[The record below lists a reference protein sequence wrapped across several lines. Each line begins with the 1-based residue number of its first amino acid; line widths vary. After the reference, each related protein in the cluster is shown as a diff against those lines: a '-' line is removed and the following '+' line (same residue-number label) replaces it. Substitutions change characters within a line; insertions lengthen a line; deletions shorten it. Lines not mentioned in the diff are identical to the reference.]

1 MVSRFSRCAGRSVP
15 SQRRNRSWGA
25 GVCSTLG
32 AVVLL
37 TTGLS
42 SGAVAA
48 DVQSQQWYLSAMKA
62 DEMWKVSTGKGVKV
76 AVIDSGVNPE
86 TPSLAGQV
94 VTNQAPQDIAYGAT
108 DDYDGHGTTMAELIA
123 GTGDGG
129 GLKGLAP
136 GVKIISYRIAF
147 TDVLKDKAEVSK
159 APSPAEAIRAAA
171 DSEAKII
178 SMSFGV
184 GSDSEEE
191 FEAVKYAQSK
201 GKLMFAAV
209 GNDAERK
216 NLIDYPAAYPYVVGV
231 AASDES
237 GKVAKF
243 SEHGNYVDLA
253 APGLDLPGW
262 CDKTFR
268 SYCNQAGTSAATAL
282 TSAAAALIWSAHPDW
297 TANQVLASLIDTAGR
312 DWARD
317 DPSTY
322 LGYGLIR
329 PRKVLENKDFDPGP
343 ANTDPLARENA
354 IGLLDES
361 GNPVTASPSP
371 SPDPSKE
378 TETSNGGDQ
387 GDRAS
392 AVASDT
398 DTSGNTALWVVLG
411 AAVAALVIGGGA
423 FAVIRSRRS
432 A

>member
-1 MVSRFSRCAGRSVP
+1 MSRNRRRFSV
-15 SQRRNRSWGA
+15 
-25 GVCSTLG
+25 VCSVFG
-32 AVVLL
+32 ALAITSASL
-37 TTGLS
+37 APS
-42 SGAVAA
+42 AAAA
-48 DVQSQQWYLSAMKA
+48 DAQSQQWYLSAMKT
-62 DEMWKVSTGKGVKV
+62 DEMWKVSTGEGVKV
-76 AVIDSGVNPE
+76 AVIDTGVNPG
-86 TPSLAGQV
+86 TPSLKGQV
-94 VTNQAPQDIAYGAT
+94 LADEVPERLAYKAT
-108 DDYDGHGTTMAELIA
+108 EDYESHGTTMAELIA
-123 GTGDGG
+123 GTGAGG

-136 GVKIISYRIAF
+136 GAKIVPYRIELRGLEKSEAEKAPE
-147 TDVLKDKAEVSK
+147 VAEV
-159 APSPAEAIRAAA
+159 IRAVA
-171 DSEAKII
+171 DSDVKII
-178 SMSFGV
+178 SMSFTGNRE
-184 GSDSEEE
+184 DEETLK
-191 FEAVKYAQSK
+191 AIKYAHSK
-201 GKLMFAAV
+201 GKLMIAGT
-209 GNDAERK
+209 GNDAEK
-216 NLIDYPAAYPYVVGV
+216 SNLIGYPAAYPYVVGV
-231 AASDES
+231 AATDES

-253 APGLDLPGW
+253 APGLDMPGW

-268 SYCNQAGTSAATAL
+268 SYCDQGGTSAATAL

-371 SPDPSKE
+371 SPGPSKE
-378 TETSNGGDQ
+378 TETSDGGDQ

-398 DTSGNTALWVVLG
+398 DTSGNTTLWVVLG
-411 AAVAALVIGGGA
+411 AAAAALVIGGGA